1 MWGWGVD
8 YEARLVSWIYYYS
21 YLRICPLL
29 LLHTMSPTDSKC
41 CGVKRRKNKRGSDL
55 GLPGLADAVEVKAAG
70 PASATTASLSS
81 DPSTSSVAFSLQAA
95 AASSPDSGNDVV
107 AATVTTASLV
117 SSERMGKSEIKKKRC
132 GGTINS
138 RQTRKQSR
146 IAASAAKAASQIEPI
161 DLEENAYEEVVDL
174 TCESSEPVVVDL
186 THSDSVVIVEENAS
200 QQRNPELRSQQL
212 PDSCVLSSDDD
223 EARDNDVVLTGTVRR
238 DLELLE
244 DGISSSRRSGT
255 VSCPICMDG
264 YSEIVQSGR
273 LIVSTKCGHVFCSQC
288 LRDSLR
294 NANSCPTCR
303 KKLGYKQYHPIY
315 I

>member
-1 MWGWGVD
+1 
-8 YEARLVSWIYYYS
+8 
-21 YLRICPLL
+21 
-29 LLHTMSPTDSKC
+29 MSPTDAKRN
-41 CGVKRRKNKRGSDL
+41 GTKRRKNKKGHLGPSSPVSALEIKTAGS
-55 GLPGLADAVEVKAAG
+55 VS
-70 PASATTASLSS
+70 SATIPSS
-81 DPSTSSVAFSLQAA
+81 SSSPSTSSVVFSLQTAA
-95 AASSPDSGNDVV
+95 ATPSPSTGNDLLV
-107 AATVTTASLV
+107 AASPLT
-117 SSERMGKSEIKKKRC
+117 SSERTENAEVKKKRC

-146 IAASAAKAASQIEPI
+146 LATSAAEIASQVEPI
-161 DLEENAYEEVVDL
+161 DLEENACEEVVDL

-186 THSDSVVIVEENAS
+186 THNDSVVIVEENI
-200 QQRNPELRSQQL
+200 QQRRNRESRSQLL

-223 EARDNDVVLTGTVRR
+223 EPRDNDVVLTSTLPRE
-238 DLELLE
+238 LELLE
-244 DGISSSRRSGT
+244 DGIASSRRSGT

-294 NANSCPTCR
+294 NVNSCPTCR

>member
-1 MWGWGVD
+1 MLHSFILFLEDPPV
-8 YEARLVSWIYYYS
+8 
-21 YLRICPLL
+21 YLGACLFLPP
-29 LLHTMSPTDSKC
+29 HTMSPTDAKRN
-41 CGVKRRKNKRGSDL
+41 GTKRRKNKKGSGL
-55 GLPGLADAVEVKAAG
+55 GPSSPVSALEIKTAG
-70 PASATTASLSS
+70 TVSSTTISS
-81 DPSTSSVAFSLQAA
+81 SSSSPSTSSVVFSLQTAAPAPAPSTGNDLLVAA
-95 AASSPDSGNDVV
+95 AP
-107 AATVTTASLV
+107 LI
-117 SSERMGKSEIKKKRC
+117 SSERMGNAEVKKKRC

-146 IAASAAKAASQIEPI
+146 MAISAAEVTSQAEPI
-161 DLEENAYEEVVDL
+161 DLEENACEEVVDL

-186 THSDSVVIVEENAS
+186 THSDSVVIVEENVR
-200 QQRNPELRSQQL
+200 QQRNRESRSQPL

-223 EARDNDVVLTGTVRR
+223 DLKDNDVVLTSTLPRE
-238 DLELLE
+238 LELLE
-244 DGISSSRRSGT
+244 DGIASSRRSGT

-294 NANSCPTCR
+294 NVNSCPTCR